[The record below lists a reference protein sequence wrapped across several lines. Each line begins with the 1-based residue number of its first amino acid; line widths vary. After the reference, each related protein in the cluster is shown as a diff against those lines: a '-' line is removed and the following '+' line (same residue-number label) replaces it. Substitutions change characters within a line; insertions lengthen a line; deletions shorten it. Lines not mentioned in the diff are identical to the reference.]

1 MEYEL
6 LVIIGLSS
14 GLCFVIGS
22 WFSPLVRTLKKEVQ
36 YWRGVAGKYKAE
48 ANDSKPVKENLFG
61 DSALGKMAEPII
73 QDILKDPTKLQ
84 GILDKLGVNTGGK
97 PDDRP
102 SWR

>member
-1 MEYEL
+1 
-6 LVIIGLSS
+6 
-14 GLCFVIGS
+14 
-22 WFSPLVRTLKKEVQ
+22 VRTLKKEVQ